1 MQKDI
6 EKQFLKAYQLGG
18 VVHTCIDVIRQ
29 RYDLG
34 LLPESTPLPDN
45 WEYYYQ
51 NALPQKIREA
61 VDAFDDSV
69 IRYVESPLIDEIS
82 DNLSECQTMKEKE
95 RYLIGISI
103 MRHSGLHGRHIST
116 NSH

>member
-1 MQKDI
+1 MGNNAKRYRKTVFESLSI
-6 EKQFLKAYQLGG
+6 GG
-18 VVHTCIDVIRQ
+18 VIHTCIDVIRQ

-51 NALPQKIREA
+51 NTLPQKIREA
-61 VDAFDDSV
+61 VDTFDDSV

-95 RYLIGISI
+95 RYLS
-103 MRHSGLHGRHIST
+103 SYPCKST
-116 NSH
+116 